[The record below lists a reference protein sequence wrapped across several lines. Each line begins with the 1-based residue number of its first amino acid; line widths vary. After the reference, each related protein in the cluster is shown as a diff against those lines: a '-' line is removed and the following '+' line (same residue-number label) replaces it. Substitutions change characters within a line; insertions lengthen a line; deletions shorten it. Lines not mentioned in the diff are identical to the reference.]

1 MDWLLLIVEIASI
14 IAVFLLGLF
23 TKKYLPSY
31 MEKKGEN
38 LATKE
43 DVKEITRRTEEVQ
56 QEFRQEM
63 ARFSKDLEFKYDFYY
78 KQYDGLYSFL
88 YAIVS
93 QSEYTKHIIKLT
105 DGRELTFDEYP
116 FVKNS
121 PTRTVKT
128 TYEIGKTTHQETLT
142 ETEIS
147 EFDQKKICEY
157 IISNGHLATP
167 ELLKLAVS
175 YRLVTNLGVDK
186 EIADNEEFRLI
197 KEIVMRIVKEYNFF
211 RKELQMSYNEE
222 ELGNGTITI

>member
-23 TKKYLPSY
+23 TKNYLPSY

-116 FVKNS
+116 FVKIS

-128 TYEIGKTTHQETLT
+128 TYEIGKTTHQETFT

-222 ELGNGTITI
+222 ELENGTITI